1 MPDHL
6 PVEAGRERS
15 PRKCSTFLHEDPL
28 ALLQPEVLEYL
39 EAEGVPRYRWSLR
52 GESHVQHMAAF
63 VGGAQETQE
72 RDQFDVSQLQYGV
85 DLFPE
90 GFLLQH
96 VTFLKLV

>member
-6 PVEAGRERS
+6 PVEAGRKRS
-15 PRKCSTFLHEDPL
+15 PRKRAAFLHEDPL

-39 EAEGVPRYRWSLR
+39 EPEGVPRYRWSLR
-52 GESHVQHMAAF
+52 SESYVKHIAAF
-63 VGGAQETQE
+63 VGSAQETQE

-85 DLFPE
+85 DLFPQ

-96 VTFLKLV
+96 VTFFKLV

>member
-1 MPDHL
+1 
-6 PVEAGRERS
+6 
-15 PRKCSTFLHEDPL
+15 
-28 ALLQPEVLEYL
+28 
-39 EAEGVPRYRWSLR
+39 
-52 GESHVQHMAAF
+52 MAAF